1 MQGKKKKTRRAERSD
16 PFDELEAP
24 QLNTLAIGIF
34 THGELTIDESGK
46 PIVIACPTNIGINKQ
61 NVGAYGCLSFTPDR
75 IKDDP
80 ANYHETVE
88 TLMDFKHCFNS
99 KEYIDK
105 YSNPE
110 EFVLNERLT
119 PVRPLHKTEGACSTF
134 ENFVECIGKRY
145 FIDSKSH
152 DILFITSDDRVNIM
166 SDPLKKLKRFF
177 FKKRPAD
184 DESVLKLTEFVRTRD
199 IHDDVDYYAKNLN
212 TSHLFMLIELARD
225 YLDIQKIN
233 ILDKSCNAV
242 KSSGRV
248 LDPNDVC
255 GPYSISCN
263 GYPHNGTAFGGTRKK
278 RKKSTNNVIVLY
290 EITKSKKKK
299 G

>member
-1 MQGKKKKTRRAERSD
+1 MQGKKKKRHAD
-16 PFDELEAP
+16 PFDVLDAS
-24 QLNTLAIGIF
+24 QSNTLAIGIF

-46 PIVIACPTNIGINKQ
+46 PVVLACPTNIDMNKQ

-105 YSNPE
+105 YSDPE
-110 EFVLNERLT
+110 AFVLNERLA

-134 ENFVECIGKRY
+134 ENFAECIGKRY
-145 FIDSKSH
+145 FIDSNSH

-166 SDPLKKLKRFF
+166 SDTLKKLKSFF
-177 FKKRPAD
+177 FKKRLAD
-184 DESVLKLTEFVRTRD
+184 DDAVSKLTEFVAARD
-199 IHDDVDYYAKNLN
+199 LNVDYYAKDVN
-212 TSHLFMLIELARD
+212 TSQLFMLIELARD

-242 KSSGRV
+242 KSSGQV
-248 LDPNDVC
+248 LNPNDVC

-263 GYPHNGTAFGGTRKK
+263 GYHDTGTAFGGTRKK
-278 RKKSTNNVIVLY
+278 RKTCM
-290 EITKSKKKK
+290 KKKRVK
-299 G
+299 TKNKVPQRFWNQYLP